1 MVTEESL
8 PRMAS
13 SVPLMHQDP
22 SDLGLIF
29 LVMER
34 KIRISI
40 LDFLKESHPK
50 IYGLKDERLIRKSLY
65 RTPRCYQLEK
75 CFLFCNKPL
84 TLVIISRV

>member
-1 MVTEESL
+1 
-8 PRMAS
+8 MAS

-22 SDLGLIF
+22 SDLGLIV

-50 IYGLKDERLIRKSLY
+50 IYGLKD
-65 RTPRCYQLEK
+65 
-75 CFLFCNKPL
+75 
-84 TLVIISRV
+84 